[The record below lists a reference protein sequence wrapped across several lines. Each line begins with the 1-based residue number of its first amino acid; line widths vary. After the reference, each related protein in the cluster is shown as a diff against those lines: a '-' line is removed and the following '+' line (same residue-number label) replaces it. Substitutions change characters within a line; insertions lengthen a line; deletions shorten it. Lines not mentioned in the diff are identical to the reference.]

1 MTETQDNVQSN
12 GDLAEVM
19 TSARPAKASKA
30 QLDGKAEDI
39 FRGMW
44 ASLFYSGRISGKA
57 VMLTSA
63 ARGEGA
69 TTAACALAISGSGP
83 AGGARVALVDF
94 NLRQPAVHK
103 TLGLPQGPGLTEV
116 LLGGQDID
124 SVARRV
130 NDNLDVFTVG
140 ALEKKSLGLLRSD
153 AVRKFFDQLAE
164 KYDHVLIDAA
174 AVNHYPDAQVLAGV
188 LKEAVLV
195 VHSDITPREAVG
207 QAKKR
212 IVAGGGKLVGLIM
225 NMRTYPIPN
234 FLYNRV

>member
-44 ASLFYSGRISGKA
+44 ASLFYSGKISGKA

-83 AGGARVALVDF
+83 AGGAKVALVDF

-212 IVAGGGKLVGLIM
+212 IVAGGGKLVGLVM

>member
-1 MTETQDNVQSN
+1 MTETQDNIQSN

>member
-1 MTETQDNVQSN
+1 MTEIQDNVQSN

-19 TSARPAKASKA
+19 TSARPPKASKA

-44 ASLFYSGRISGKA
+44 ASLFYSGRVTSKA
-57 VMLTSA
+57 VMLASA

-69 TTAACALAISGSGP
+69 TTTACALALSGSGP
-83 AGGARVALVDF
+83 AGGAKVALVDF

-103 TLGLPQGPGLTEV
+103 TLSLPQGPGLTEV

-130 NDNLDVFTVG
+130 NDNLVVFTVG
-140 ALEKKSLGLLRSD
+140 AIEKKSLGLLRSD
-153 AVRKFFDQLAE
+153 AVRKFFDQLVE
-164 KYDHVLIDAA
+164 KYDHVLVDAA

-188 LKEAVLV
+188 LKEVVLV

-212 IVAGGGKLVGLIM
+212 IVAGGGKLVGLVM